1 MRILITGGAGS
12 IATKLTRYLVGEGLR
27 SGRRFEIVLVDDYD
41 GFWNGEVSDP
51 LLPSRS
57 EAEATEIAS
66 GYPYLGYVPLDEL
79 RTATSSSIEHVSST
93 LQDGRDDA
101 LDDACRGVDAIVHL
115 QAVNPYPEATWVQSA
130 QSMSMSLNIVAAAE
144 RAAVARFV
152 LASSNHVMGR
162 RLAEG
167 AHDGTHAGG
176 EGRLS
181 AGGPPITP
189 WTQPR
194 VGTAFSVPEFDC
206 DATPYSAAKLA
217 AEQAVRCAVNRSG
230 GALTAAALRIG
241 WCQPLANEPRSMSVT
256 GTATV
261 GGESATWE
269 LARAQMLEGYDN
281 RNEVLKWFQLMWLSN
296 RDMGQLMLR
305 SIDFAP
311 SRSCSAEHH
320 FMIINGN
327 SNNTGRRWSADHFD
341 TIGYAPEDDVTEHD
355 AFRLP
360 G

>member
-1 MRILITGGAGS
+1 MTTKILITGGGGS

-51 LLPSRS
+51 LFPSRNDS
-57 EAEATEIAS
+57 D
-66 GYPYLGYVPLDEL
+66 YPYRGYLPLDEL
-79 RTATSSSIEHVSST
+79 RAATASSIEHVSST
-93 LQDGRDDA
+93 LQDGSGSV
-101 LDDACRGVDAIVHL
+101 LDEACRDVDAIVHL
-115 QAVNPYPEATWVQSA
+115 QAVNPYPEASWRDAA

-176 EGRLS
+176 EARLS

-189 WTQPR
+189 WSEPR
-194 VGTAFSVPEFDC
+194 VGTVFSVPEYDC

-217 AEQAVRCAVNRSG
+217 AEQAVRCAVDRSG

-241 WCQPLANEPRSMSVT
+241 WCQPLANHPRSMSVT
-256 GTATV
+256 GTATI
-261 GGESATWE
+261 GGDGGGPTWE
-269 LARAQMLEGYDN
+269 VARAQMREGFDN

-296 RDMGQLMLR
+296 RDLGQLVLR
-305 SIDFAP
+305 AIDHAP
-311 SRSCSAEHH
+311 ASPTDR
-320 FMIINGN
+320 FMVINGN

-341 TIGYAPEDDVTEHD
+341 TIGYAPQDDITEHD
-355 AFRLP
+355 VFHLP